1 MRKHFSLHKRIR
13 ALEKRVLPVKEK
25 EEEDEKYMRMA
36 FESLTESQKAMV
48 LRGQGIVDMYDRKAT
63 VWENQPEVI
72 KAKTGFYEEYMAFPK
87 RFDRHIPLMRLM
99 MTEDENKLVDEMVHL
114 MSSTADKFNPRY
126 KQRGIEGL
134 H

>member
-1 MRKHFSLHKRIR
+1 MRKHMHLYNRLR
-13 ALEKRVLPVKEK
+13 ALERRVLPTKEK
-25 EEEDEKYMRMA
+25 EREDEKYMGMA

-48 LRGQGIVDMYDRKAT
+48 LRATGIMDIYDRKAT
-63 VWENQPEVI
+63 IWENQPEAI
-72 KAKTGFYEEYMAFPK
+72 KANTGFYKAYMTFPK

-99 MTEDENKLVDEMVHL
+99 MSEEENKLVDEMVHL
-114 MSSTADKFNPRY
+114 MSSTADKFKPRR